1 MEDLENLEGIGM
13 DREEETPKPKRKRV
27 VTEPTP
33 VAKAK
38 VTTVDK
44 VKMFYGRYNGNANAI
59 AAQIG
64 VAKSIVEQIIRDE
77 NL

>member
-27 VTEPTP
+27 EPKP
-33 VAKAK
+33 IAKAK

-64 VAKSIVEQIIRDE
+64 VAKQIVEQIIKDE